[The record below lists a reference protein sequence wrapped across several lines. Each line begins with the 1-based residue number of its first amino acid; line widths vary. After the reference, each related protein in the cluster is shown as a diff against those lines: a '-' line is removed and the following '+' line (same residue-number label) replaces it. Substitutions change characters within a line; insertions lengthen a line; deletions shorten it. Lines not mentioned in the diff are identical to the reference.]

1 MNRYLHGNERMIALK
16 AIHPSFSPT
25 NSKYDIHCTGLLQ
38 NKRSPIFGRC
48 KSNESDSQPGDTRQ
62 QELLAQIAMIEAQK
76 IRLMDYVDERSA
88 YLTQFGKEAI
98 VEFEKIGEEALKG
111 LDEADARITANI
123 ERKMLEFE
131 ESTELNRQEISN
143 RENEL
148 KEFEVQ
154 MEDDR
159 NEGLFFKNLRKKAPV
174 DIAQA
179 KVEAQKIKDLTREKA
194 GGKARRYV
202 YLFFI
207 GLLGIGIVKA
217 IAVSSSTDWRK
228 VAVLFAILVALTSQF
243 IYEQNM
249 SLETGRTRKT
259 NNEENN

>member
-1 MNRYLHGNERMIALK
+1 MNTYFHGNKRMIALK

-38 NKRSPIFGRC
+38 NKRSSIFGRC

-62 QELLAQIAMIEAQK
+62 QELPAQIAMLEAQK
-76 IRLMDYVDERSA
+76 IRLMDYVDKRSA
-88 YLTQFGKEAI
+88 YLTQFSKEAI

-159 NEGLFFKNLRKKAPV
+159 NEGLFFKNLRKKTPV

-179 KVEAQKIKDLTREKA
+179 KVEAQKIKDLIREKA

-217 IAVSSSTDWRK
+217 IAVSSPLIGERLQFFS
-228 VAVLFAILVALTSQF
+228 LFLWL
-243 IYEQNM
+243 
-249 SLETGRTRKT
+249 
-259 NNEENN
+259 